1 MKKKSNNK
9 KKKDSEW
16 TVKHLGKLLIFK
28 FFKVFFLINSK
39 KGNKDL
45 PHFEG
50 LFFKENIFLLS
61 SKRHQYKYM
70 YKFNIH
76 NLIELT
82 WRLRINTLVC
92 VCVFIFVFVLLSR
105 FKLSA

>member
-16 TVKHLGKLLIFK
+16 TVKHLGQLLIFK
-28 FFKVFFLINSK
+28 FFKVFFLNSK
-39 KGNKDL
+39 KGNRDL

-76 NLIELT
+76 NLIEFT
-82 WRLRINTLVC
+82 WRLRINTLA
-92 VCVFIFVFVLLSR
+92 FVFVLLSR
-105 FKLSA
+105 FKLSG